1 MTHYSFT
8 ALSHLA
14 FQELIDHV
22 QDQLGPEDVQTLQH
36 HQQDVKKV
44 VASKR
49 LKHLHGQYQGG
60 VNDSVSNRIA
70 RVKLLMREFKFIHTS
85 FTVIEQ
91 FNDKKKKENYLL
103 LAGKNHQP
111 SHEEDHSE
119 HNKQGVT
126 RSPPASAVVE
136 HLCRL
141 QK

>member
-14 FQELIDHV
+14 FQELIEHV

-91 FNDKKKKENYLL
+91 FNDKKRRIISYLL
-103 LAGKNHQP
+103 GKIT
-111 SHEEDHSE
+111 SR
-119 HNKQGVT
+119 VT
-126 RSPPASAVVE
+126 RKITANITNRVSHDLPQPAP
-136 HLCRL
+136 
-141 QK
+141 

>member
-14 FQELIDHV
+14 FQELIEHV

-91 FNDKKKKENYLL
+91 FNDKKRRIISYLL
-103 LAGKNHQP
+103 GKIT
-111 SHEEDHSE
+111 SR
-119 HNKQGVT
+119 VT
-126 RSPPASAVVE
+126 RKITANITNRVSHDLLQPAP
-136 HLCRL
+136 
-141 QK
+141 

>member
-14 FQELIDHV
+14 FQELIEHV

-91 FNDKKKKENYLL
+91 FNDKKKENYLL

>member
-14 FQELIDHV
+14 FQELIEHV

-70 RVKLLMREFKFIHTS
+70 RVKLLTREFKFIHTS

-91 FNDKKKKENYLL
+91 FNDKKRRIISYLL
-103 LAGKNHQP
+103 GKIT
-111 SHEEDHSE
+111 SR
-119 HNKQGVT
+119 VT
-126 RSPPASAVVE
+126 RKITANITNRVSHDLLQPAP
-136 HLCRL
+136 
-141 QK
+141 